1 VLLRAPWVTL
11 LGISVF
17 WLPLSM
23 ALDGVTTLLL
33 PERVAHY
40 ADPSGRASV
49 LGYLTF
55 VGILTGML
63 VQPLA
68 GRASD
73 QIRQRHGRRAT
84 LGAGVVVVLPALG
97 LLAMVDGLLPILLA
111 FLLIQIGANVAQ
123 AGQQGFI
130 PDIVPR
136 ERRGTASGLKGL
148 MDLSGALLGFVVLGA
163 LLAGGDARPAAAALA
178 VALIAGFVLTA
189 LLVREP
195 KVGAMPA
202 ARGGPLDVFR
212 FDFRRHSALAW
223 VVCSRF
229 LFLLGTYMVGRFFL
243 FFVAERL
250 GLEPDDATE
259 AAGALLAGLALLT
272 ALAAPAAGWSA
283 DRWGSLPLML
293 FGAGASAAGVLLLV
307 VATTLAQIFIFGALL
322 AVGSGAF
329 AAANWALTTDLAP
342 REEAARYMGL
352 ANFGTAGAAAA
363 AGLAGP
369 LVDWGNAQG
378 TGAGYVVLFVG
389 AALAFGSSALALRG
403 VIAAVRRAPLIELPA
418 G

>member
-1 VLLRAPWVTL
+1 VLRAPWVTL

-23 ALDGVTTLLL
+23 MLDGVTTLVL

-40 ADPSGRASV
+40 ADPSGRAGV

-55 VGILTGML
+55 VGILSGML

-73 QIRQRHGRRAT
+73 RMRQRYGRKAT
-84 LGAGVVVVLPALG
+84 LGVGVVVVLPALA
-97 LLAMVDGLLPILLA
+97 LLASVDGLWPVLLA
-111 FLLIQIGANVAQ
+111 FLFIQIGANVAQ

-136 ERRGTASGLKGL
+136 ERRGTASGLKGF
-148 MDLSGALLGFVVLGA
+148 MDLSGALVGFVLLGA
-163 LLAGGDARPAAAALA
+163 LLVGGDARPAAAALA
-178 VALIAGFVLTA
+178 IALLAGFLFTA

-195 KVGAMPA
+195 TASATPVI
-202 ARGGPLDVFR
+202 RGGPLDVFR
-212 FDFRRHSALAW
+212 FDFRRHGAFAW
-223 VVCSRF
+223 VVFSRF

-243 FFVAERL
+243 FFVGERL

-283 DRWGSLPLML
+283 DRWGRLPLML
-293 FGAGASAAGVLLLV
+293 FGAGLSAAGVLLLV
-307 VATTLAQIFIFGALL
+307 VASTLFQIFVFGALL

-329 AAANWALTTDLAP
+329 AAANWALTADLAP

-378 TGAGYVVLFVG
+378 TGAGYVALFLG
-389 AALAFGSSALALRG
+389 AAVAFGASALALRG
-403 VIAAVRRAPLIELPA
+403 LTVAVRRAALIEVPA